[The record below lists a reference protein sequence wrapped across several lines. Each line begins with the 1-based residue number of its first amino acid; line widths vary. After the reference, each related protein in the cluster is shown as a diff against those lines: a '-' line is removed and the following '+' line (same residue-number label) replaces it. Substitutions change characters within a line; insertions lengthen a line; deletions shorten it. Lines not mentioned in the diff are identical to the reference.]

1 MKRRDLSGF
10 TDDELRAAIAEPIG
24 RKHLEAALAQLRQ
37 QDRAHADQLRR
48 RHEAFQRE
56 LKKALAVAQDR
67 GTMIR
72 RLEGVLGTAEREL

>member
-1 MKRRDLSGF
+1 MKPRDLTDCS
-10 TDDELRAAIAEPIG
+10 DDELRAAIADPVG
-24 RKHLEAALAQLRQ
+24 RKRLEAALAQLRQ

-72 RLEGVLGTAEREL
+72 RLEAVLGTAEREL